1 MHGQQDAK
9 KKNAVLQKDL
19 VMGKKYKNYI
29 ELKVILNENKYHF
42 YYRYHSNDLW
52 ELFDTAASDLL
63 LSEGYTGSHIGL
75 YATSNDKKSINFAS
89 FDVFKLSYPNP

>member
-1 MHGQQDAK
+1 MLK
-9 KKNAVLQKDL
+9 KRTPFYKKDL

-29 ELKVILNENKYHF
+29 ELKVILKENKYHF
-42 YYRYHSNDLW
+42 YYRYQSNDLW
-52 ELFDTAASDLL
+52 ELFDTAASDIL

-89 FDVFKLSYPNP
+89 FDVFKLSYLNP